1 MNKYINIIAFASIIL
16 SFVIGMALVIIQG
29 IDSGEYVFDYAKIID
44 VQENIIKVEAGEQ
57 NGDPIIY
64 EIEKPFYKKY
74 NRGDYISI
82 KNKNGIIKYSFTV
95 NQDFMRNI
103 GIVFITV
110 SMVCLY
116 LYLFYNFII
125 AIILYRHSKSK
136 NK

>member
-1 MNKYINIIAFASIIL
+1 MKKVINIVVFKYIFSCL
-16 SFVIGMALVIIQG
+16 VIGFILVIISG
-29 IDSGEYVFDYAKIID
+29 IDRKNIFDNAKIID
-44 VQENIIKVEAGEQ
+44 VQDDIIKVEVGEQ